1 VSKPQTRRKLSAKET
16 LGTLR
21 GIWRY
26 LSVHKPIITLVVL
39 MVIISS
45 AMGLTGPYLVGYAI
59 DHYIASQNTGE
70 LVRLISL
77 LAAVYVL
84 HSASLWMQNYWM
96 IGAAQRTVFAMREDL
111 FRHLHRL
118 PVSFFAKR
126 QHGEVMSRLT
136 NDIENVSQTLNSSV
150 IQLFSSLLTFVGMIT
165 LMLWL
170 SPLLTVITLSVVPLM
185 YLGMRW
191 ITSRT
196 GKYFKEQQRNLGS
209 MNGFIEE
216 TLSGQKIVKSF
227 SRESSV
233 ISEFMTRNA
242 ALRTSGYWAQTYSGF
257 IPKLMNVL
265 NNMSFAIIAGAGGL
279 LATKGLV
286 TIGMIVTFTEYAR
299 QFIRPLNDLA
309 NQFNTFLS
317 AIAGAERVFEVLG
330 ESGEESDE
338 QEAVSLAAASGEIE
352 FSHVSFSY
360 GAEGDTLSDIS
371 FRVAPGETAAL
382 VGPTGAGKTT
392 VVQLLARFYDADG
405 GVIRLDGRDI
415 KGIKRQSLRRHMG
428 FVLQDSFLFEGTVRD
443 NIRYGRLDAS
453 DEEVEQA
460 AREANAHSFIVKLPE
475 QYDTVIGGDGGGIS
489 QGQKQ
494 LLSIARALLADPSLL
509 ILDEATSSIDTITE
523 LKIQDALYRL
533 MRGRTNIV
541 IAHRLNTIRQAD
553 QIVVLSDGKLI
564 EKGSHESLLQQKGF
578 YYELVHSQY
587 KEGSAF
593 A

>member
-1 VSKPQTRRKLSAKET
+1 VSKPQTRRKLSVKET

-96 IGAAQRTVFAMREDL
+96 IGAAQRTVFTMREDL

-578 YYELVHSQY
+578 YYELVRSQY